1 MSFDSKA
8 ARGESH
14 LLKACASP
22 SNTHTIENLL
32 SKDGEL
38 FDGHG
43 TRACCHSRLCPSCS
57 ALRKRRIRAGV
68 REGIERGDGAA
79 RAGDRWRFITLT
91 TPTFAGVELQIVRSV
106 VNRAWRLFMKRTWYE
121 SIARAGVKGE
131 EYTLGDERRIA
142 SEGRAWSL
150 GTDGYHFHIH
160 LLLLCGFVD
169 WKRLGEEWTESL
181 TEACRAVELQC
192 DIRTAH
198 GRAVVDVRQVVDK
211 KKRGRFITTEGAIN
225 EVCKYLTKHKTFLQ
239 MPDAELLKLIEM
251 KRWSRSVELL
261 GECRK
266 PRAKETRPRRTKAER
281 AAFEEAA
288 RGAELMPVLIE
299 ARLQALKDNGEQRA
313 EQRDARGRVI
323 RAGVDDFDLER
334 QARSE
339 LSVCGALEWKTV
351 RAVIART
358 SYLDTENLIFR
369 DDRER
374 QEAIFKRRTRANP
387 LRELLRIMDYE
398 RWCEMVDEY
407 FFQVREWR
415 KTQLARRYPYAT
427 FRTLAGEV
435 WHGVEVLQVT
445 KAA

>member
-43 TRACCHSRLCPSCS
+43 TRACCHGRLCPSCS

-68 REGIERGDGAA
+68 REGVERGDGEA
-79 RAGDRWRFITLT
+79 RTGDRWKFVTLT
-91 TPTFAGVELQIVRSV
+91 TPQFPNVELQIVRSV
-106 VNRAWRLFMKRTWYE
+106 VNRAWRLFMKRAWFQ

-142 SEGRAWSL
+142 DEGRAWTL
-150 GTDGYHFHIH
+150 ETDGYHFHIH
-160 LLLLCGFVD
+160 LLLLCSFVD
-169 WKRLGEEWTESL
+169 WQRLGAEWTDSL
-181 TEACRAVELQC
+181 KEACSALELQC
-192 DIRTAH
+192 EIRTAH
-198 GRAVVDVRQVVDK
+198 GRAVVDVRQVTDK
-211 KKRGRFITTEGAIN
+211 KKRGRSITTEGAIN

-239 MPDAELLKLIEM
+239 MPDGELLKLIEM
-251 KRWSRSVELL
+251 PRWSRSVELL
-261 GECRK
+261 GACRK
-266 PRAKETRPRRTKAER
+266 PRAIETRPRRTKAER
-281 AAFEEAA
+281 EADEAA
-288 RGAELMPVLIE
+288 QRSAEFNYRRAANLATYLEADPRGVNGRIDFSPAEYDDWWKGRASE
-299 ARLQALKDNGEQRA
+299 ATL
-313 EQRDARGRVI
+313 
-323 RAGVDDFDLER
+323 
-334 QARSE
+334 
-339 LSVCGALEWKTV
+339 
-351 RAVIART
+351 
-358 SYLDTENLIFR
+358 SYLDTEKLIFR

-374 QEAIFKRRTRANP
+374 QEAIFKRRTRAKP

-407 FFQVREWR
+407 FLQVREWR

-427 FRTLAGEV
+427 FRTLAGET
-435 WHGVEVLQVT
+435 WYGVEVMP
-445 KAA
+445 